1 LAVGARFND
10 RHTGDIKVYKGDRK
24 FIHVD
29 VDPAQLGKNLTP
41 DLGICADAKLTLQA
55 LLEEIQRRKV
65 KSRPVDL
72 KIPQV
77 RSEMERKTD
86 YDNIPIKPQ
95 RVFKEINEFFDE
107 ETVFVT
113 CIGLNQIW
121 SGQLQKITKPRHYLD
136 CGGAGPLGW
145 DMPASIGAK
154 IARPDKQVVTV
165 VGDYGFQFCM
175 DALPVAVMY
184 KVPFLIIVLNNG
196 FLGLIRQ
203 AEKYMYE
210 MEYEVEIC
218 YDCFQECTYEELP
231 KMAEAGGSTAVGS
244 LEPGEV
250 AYLPENEGRGF
261 NFVKFAEACGAAG
274 ERVTDPN
281 EIEAALK
288 RAVES
293 GIPYVLDIILEKD
306 TDCSMGVSIDA
317 IREFE

>member
-1 LAVGARFND
+1 
-10 RHTGDIKVYKGDRK
+10 
-24 FIHVD
+24 
-29 VDPAQLGKNLTP
+29 
-41 DLGICADAKLTLQA
+41 
-55 LLEEIQRRKV
+55 
-65 KSRPVDL
+65 
-72 KIPQV
+72 
-77 RSEMERKTD
+77 
-86 YDNIPIKPQ
+86 
-95 RVFKEINEFFDE
+95 
-107 ETVFVT
+107 
-113 CIGLNQIW
+113 
-121 SGQLQKITKPRHYLD
+121 
-136 CGGAGPLGW
+136 
-145 DMPASIGAK
+145 
-154 IARPDKQVVTV
+154 
-165 VGDYGFQFCM
+165 
-175 DALPVAVMY
+175 MY

-231 KMAEAGGSTAVGS
+231 KMAEAGTATAVGS

-274 ERVTDPN
+274 ERVHDPN
-281 EIEAALK
+281 EIATVLK

-293 GIPYVLDIILEKD
+293 GIPYVVEIILEKD

>member
-1 LAVGARFND
+1 
-10 RHTGDIKVYKGDRK
+10 
-24 FIHVD
+24 
-29 VDPAQLGKNLTP
+29 
-41 DLGICADAKLTLQA
+41 
-55 LLEEIQRRKV
+55 
-65 KSRPVDL
+65 
-72 KIPQV
+72 
-77 RSEMERKTD
+77 MERKTD
-86 YDNIPIKPQ
+86 YDDIPIKPQ

-184 KVPFLIIVLNNG
+184 KVPFIIIVLNNG

-203 AEKYMYE
+203 AEKYIYE
-210 MEYEVEIC
+210 MEYEVAIC

-231 KMAEAGGSTAVGS
+231 KMAAAGTASAVGS

-250 AYLPENEGRGF
+250 AYIPENEGRGF

-274 ERVTDPN
+274 ERVHDPN
-281 EIEAALK
+281 EISPVLK

-293 GIPYVLDIILEKD
+293 GIPYVVEIIMEKD